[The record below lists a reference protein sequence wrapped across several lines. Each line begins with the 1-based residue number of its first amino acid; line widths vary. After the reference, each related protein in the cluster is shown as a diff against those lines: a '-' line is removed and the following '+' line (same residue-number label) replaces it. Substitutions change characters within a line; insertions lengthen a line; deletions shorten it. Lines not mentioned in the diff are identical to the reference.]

1 MNRQSGKIDEVK
13 KHSLEKIILVN
24 ELHAPVRRNFKR
36 RHVVV
41 KGYDDLWQA
50 DIVEMRPYARAN
62 KGYKLYNDR
71 HRCIEQVRVG
81 RLAKDQRW
89 KRSNRGVFQDI

>member
-24 ELHAPVRRNFKR
+24 ELHAPARRNFKR

-41 KGYDDLWQA
+41 KGYNDLWQA

-62 KGYKLYNDR
+62 KGYNYIMTVIDVLNKY
-71 HRCIEQVRVG
+71 
-81 RLAKDQRW
+81 A
-89 KRSNRGVFQDI
+89 